1 MFSQNRFWIR
11 IAAAVIIGTL
21 LNGLMQVVLDDILGL
36 PFYFDSV
43 FTIAV
48 GIFFGWLPG
57 VLTGLLTNL
66 FIEAIHGFKGLALPF
81 AVVNMATGL
90 VAGLVAGNKDNY
102 WTLPR
107 QIVMILS
114 LTAVNTLLGAFVVN
128 VVYGGLSGSHA
139 DVLVSALLL
148 MGRGKVLSSVL
159 ARIPTNLVDKGLPV
173 MIIFVI
179 YRIWRNRN
187 DSSEELKI

>member
-66 FIEAIHGFKGLALPF
+66 FIEAIHGVKGLALPF